1 MSVEAKTSWRTT
13 QAREG
18 GSFEGAAH
26 GSEVVLAELV
36 GQADP
41 LRGTYQ
47 VCVIHWCD
55 SCDGFHGHALTTR

>member
-26 GSEVVLAELV
+26 GSEVSFFVVDDAPGEGPALHHHPYSETFV
-36 GQADP
+36 
-41 LRGTYQ
+41 
-47 VCVIHWCD
+47 VIA
-55 SCDGFHGHALTTR
+55 GLGNTN